1 MTAQDPAGAHADD
14 ATLTPPPPERLGA
27 REALRRLRDGIAPGR
42 AVELY
47 GAHGSLGPA
56 VAASLAAARP
66 AGAAPTVY
74 LVADE
79 DAAEARVGDLGFF
92 LPQPAQSDDPLA
104 APAVLQLPA
113 PDASP
118 YAE

>member
-1 MTAQDPAGAHADD
+1 MTIADLSRLV
-14 ATLTPPPPERLGA
+14 APERLGA
-27 REALRRLRDGIAPGR
+27 RQALAALERQLAPGR

-56 VAASLAAARP
+56 VAARLAAARP

-74 LVADE
+74 VVADE

-92 LPQPAQSDDPLA
+92 LPHPAESDDPLA
-104 APAVLQLPA
+104 PPGVLQLPA

-118 YAE
+118 YAEM

>member
-1 MTAQDPAGAHADD
+1 MTAEEPMDLAL
-14 ATLTPPPPERLGA
+14 LTAPERLGV
-27 REALRRLRDGIAPGR
+27 REALRLIGRRLGQPGASR
-42 AVELY
+42 VVELY

-56 VAASLAAARP
+56 VAARLAAERP

-74 LVADE
+74 VVADE

-92 LPQPAQSDDPLA
+92 LPHPAEPDDPLA
-104 APAVLQLPA
+104 PPAVLQLPA